1 MLSPA
6 PPLAPGAPPGSTP
19 APGTDG
25 GAWVRVT
32 IHPGTDVL
40 LAAGTRLGD
49 ARPALADLG
58 CRPELRT
65 APLAVDGVPV
75 DDDQRC
81 GTRPLLPG
89 ATVTVVRA
97 GSAPRGRDDGPVP
110 EDVLAAPRHVAVLGG
125 PDAGRLVAVGHGDRG
140 RTRVDRLDVRW
151 RTTRRGPRVRV
162 RVPRGT
168 RRVPDD
174 AAVLR
179 TRPARAGRRV
189 GSWRAVR
196 WRVGRALVTPDGAY
210 ALRARPALVHGPRS
224 GPAVGPDR
232 PTEAGRLGTAQLAT
246 ALVPAVASVG
256 LAVALRQ
263 PLLALLALVGP
274 LAVLGPAIAEA
285 RRRRVAQR
293 AAPPGA
299 PPDVGTAPGTVPVD
313 PLDPR
318 PADVLLWATIARL
331 APGADLA
338 RTGAAGAGAAGAPSA
353 HAGSSG
359 AAPGTTVGTTSGGS
373 VGATGGGASLAAS
386 GGTSPSRVRLP
397 DGCVAVVGPRDV
409 ALAAARALL
418 VEVLASGAPLTVRPA
433 AQDAP
438 AWSWCRWLPHARA
451 VRTLDAVAAADPAG
465 LVVVDGPVPA
475 GELARAWERCA
486 PAGTDVLLVLGDR
499 AQVPA
504 WCRTLV
510 DVSGAVAV
518 VTGPDG
524 ARAPREHVGVS
535 AGWALGLARRLAAAE
550 HLGRLGTGDGGRAG
564 EPDPGD
570 PTARSLPSAVSLGPL
585 LGAPRAPDRLAT
597 WVAERWQDAAR
608 RDGHGLRTVL
618 GVGPGGAPVAV
629 DLVRDGPHVLVAGTT
644 GAGKSELLQ
653 TFVAGLALG
662 RSPDE
667 LSFALVDFKG
677 GASFG
682 ACVRLPHVV
691 GQVTDLDPGLAGRAL
706 AGLRAELHRRER
718 ILAAAEAASIDALP
732 RGRLARLVVVVDEFR
747 ALADDLPD
755 LVPGLLRVA
764 AQGRSLGV
772 HLVLATQRPA
782 GAVSA
787 DVRANVTLR
796 IALRVVDVADSRDV
810 VDSPHA
816 ARVPAATP
824 GRLVLRRGAEP
835 PVAVQCARAGG
846 PLALPET
853 RVRLADPWGAG
864 RGPGGP
870 APGSSDDHLPLLV
883 AAAHEVAARSG
894 LRPHPA
900 PWLPALPV
908 CVGPDDLAGVEG
920 VGEGGGGGA
929 DERVADGR
937 EMSED
942 IAGTTAA
949 GEQVAGS
956 ATAAGTEGAEMCPD
970 DRALPIALGDLP
982 ALQRRTVVRWDPR
995 DGHLAV
1001 QGRPRSGRTTALRTV
1016 GLAALDRGW
1025 AVHAI
1030 GSGLADL
1037 AAHPGTGTVVD
1048 RSDPRRVVR
1057 LLRLLAGH
1065 DDGQSRPA
1073 GLDRTT
1079 GRTLLLVDDV
1089 EAVRGVL
1096 AGVAGGAGA
1105 DALADVLADSP
1116 TAVAVSVSGPTVGGL
1131 ASLVGVRA
1139 VLASRD
1145 RHDDVSLG
1153 VPAALAGQGGPPGRA
1168 VWLGPGDPLVCQ
1180 VALPPTVARGRA
1192 RRPAPPRRGAFRL
1205 HPLPDDVDSVDLD
1218 VAGHAPGG
1226 GDPSSAAVVA
1236 EPDSRAVAEV
1246 AVGRGGDDGR
1256 TLWMD
1261 VGRGALVVGPPGSGR
1276 TSTLALLARHA
1287 AATGRLRAVVTRDD
1301 ALAGAVMAAHGRT
1314 TRTTNRTRSS
1324 SRTAVG
1330 RASGKS
1336 HSNGNEKE
1344 NGNGNG
1350 AIVVRRYTPAD
1361 VARLLDTLEAGQG
1374 AETFPSR
1381 ATAPRVVVVDDLD
1394 VLTQLCVLEADRLAA
1409 LCRDGLVLLASATT
1423 GAAASALRGPLADL
1437 RGARSGIVL
1446 APRERGSAEVFGHGL
1461 EWLAEPGRP
1470 RPGRGVLVQGARLA
1484 PLQVARP

>member
-32 IHPGTDVL
+32 VHPGTDVL

-81 GTRPLLPG
+81 GSRPLLPG

-97 GSAPRGRDDGPVP
+97 GSAPRCRDAGPVP

-151 RTTRRGPRVRV
+151 RTTRRGSRVRV

-174 AAVLR
+174 AALLR
-179 TRPARAGRRV
+179 ARPARAGRRV

-232 PTEAGRLGTAQLAT
+232 PVEAGRLGTAPLAT

-274 LAVLGPAIAEA
+274 LAVLGPALAEA
-285 RRRRVAQR
+285 RRRRAAQR

-299 PPDVGTAPGTVPVD
+299 PPDVGAAPGTVPVD
-313 PLDPR
+313 PLHPR

-338 RTGAAGAGAAGAPSA
+338 GAAGAAGALSA

-373 VGATGGGASLAAS
+373 VGATGGGAPLAAS
-386 GGTSPSRVRLP
+386 GGTSPSRARLP

-451 VRTLDAVAAADPAG
+451 VRTLDAVAAADPPG

-486 PAGTDVLLVLGDR
+486 PVGTDVLLVLGDR

-524 ARAPREHVGVS
+524 ARTPREHVGVS

-550 HLGRLGTGDGGRAG
+550 HLGRLGTGDGDRAG

-570 PTARSLPSAVSLGPL
+570 PTARSLPSAVALGPL

-629 DLVRDGPHVLVAGTT
+629 DLVREGPHALVAGTT

-653 TFVAGLALG
+653 SLVAGLALG

-682 ACVRLPHVV
+682 ACGRLPHVV

-718 ILAAAEAASIDALP
+718 ILAAAEVASIDALP

-816 ARVPAATP
+816 ARVPASTP

-846 PLALPET
+846 PLALPEA

-870 APGSSDDHLPLLV
+870 VPGSADDHLPLLV
-883 AAAHEVAARSG
+883 AAACEVAARSG

-900 PWLPALPV
+900 PWLPALPAR
-908 CVGPDDLAGVEG
+908 VGPDELARVDGIDG
-920 VGEGGGGGA
+920 IDGIDGEA
-929 DERVADGR
+929 VR
-937 EMSED
+937 S
-942 IAGTTAA
+942 
-949 GEQVAGS
+949 
-956 ATAAGTEGAEMCPD
+956 D
-970 DRALPIALGDLP
+970 DRALPVALGDLP

-1116 TAVAVSVSGPTVGGL
+1116 TAVAVSASGPTVGGL

-1226 GDPSSAAVVA
+1226 GYPSSAAVVA

-1301 ALAGAVMAAHGRT
+1301 ALAGAVMATHGRT
-1314 TRTTNRTRSS
+1314 TRTTNPTRSS

-1336 HSNGNEKE
+1336 HSNGNEK
-1344 NGNGNG
+1344 GNGNG

-1394 VLTQLCVLEADRLAA
+1394 VLTQPCVLEADRLAA